1 MAEVKVKRTKKK
13 QLGQFMTP
21 IRRCQDILS
30 DIQFTKKSTVLEP
43 SFGCGNFIISLIEKF
58 IPLYDGDIEYVLDQI
73 LTNNIWGVE
82 FDEVQYH
89 LCLDA
94 IKVKWG
100 YLPEKHNLVL
110 SDYFL
115 YESPLDGFDW
125 IIGNPPFGGTLN
137 PNFQDEWDKRWGWR
151 MGEKIK
157 KETYSFFMIKS
168 IESLKPDGSLI
179 FISSDTFLTI
189 KTMKGLRM
197 FLFDQG
203 FNKVEKLENFSEETD
218 YPMTVLT
225 HKRGLKNEFIILNGT
240 EVPKENM
247 DKTDNFSWNIDS
259 QYAKYFTGDKLTKY
273 LTGSSGMTIGKNEL
287 FLKEIRDNNTI
298 VEEYEY
304 TFFDDPI
311 TLEKE
316 YIKARN
322 GKISNSK
329 VKEIKNLENSGATK
343 RNVLITKRETPIII
357 QLPHP
362 DYRFYN
368 KANNDILFAKPNTV
382 VYWKDDGD
390 AVLTFKKNGPWYL
403 HGVGGKPFFLKEGL
417 TWQLIS
423 SSIKA
428 KYLPEGYILDSGAPI
443 AVLKPDIPK
452 RELLFIIGWL
462 LTQKCNEILKGVINH
477 TKNIQSK
484 DIERLPYPFW
494 VSSDNKDRV
503 IEIVKRSIN
512 NKKITGQ
519 TLPEFSELDDLFQ
532 I

>member
-21 IRRCQDILS
+21 INRCQDILAG
-30 DIQFTKKSTVLEP
+30 IQFTKRSTVLEP

-58 IPLYDGDIEYVLDQI
+58 IPLYEGRIEDILDQI
-73 LTNNIWGVE
+73 LTKNIWGVE
-82 FDEVQYH
+82 FDDHQYH
-89 LCLDA
+89 LCLDS
-94 IKVKWG
+94 IRNKWG
-100 YLPEKHNLVL
+100 YLPKNHNLVL

-115 YESPLDGFDW
+115 YENPIDGFDY

-137 PNFQDEWDKRWGWR
+137 PSYQDAWDKKWGWR
-151 MGEKIK
+151 MEQKIK

-168 IESLKPDGSLI
+168 VESLKPDGTLI

-203 FNKVEKLENFSEETD
+203 FNKVDKLLNFSEETD

-225 HKRGLKNEFIILNGT
+225 HKRGLKNSFIIVNDI

-287 FLKEIRDNNTI
+287 FLKEIGDDNTI
-298 VEEYEY
+298 IEEYEY

-311 TLEKE
+311 TLDVE
-316 YIKARN
+316 YKKARN
-322 GKISNSK
+322 GKISESK
-329 VKEIKNLENSGATK
+329 VREIKKLESDGVTRRNILIKK
-343 RNVLITKRETPIII
+343 RDTPITI

-368 KANNDILFAKPNTV
+368 KANNETLFSKPNTV

-443 AVLKPDIPK
+443 AVLKPGVEK

-462 LTQKCNEILKGVINH
+462 LTKKCNDILKGVINH

-494 VSSDNKDRV
+494 VSEDNK
-503 IEIVKRSIN
+503 IEIINIVKKSIN
-512 NKKITGQ
+512 HKRITGQ
-519 TLPEFSELDDLFQ
+519 VLSDFSEIEELFV